1 MSYSAIL
8 AGLNER
14 FATVPTIARVL
25 DYEPTSIQAFP
36 TLYSLLD
43 RVEYL
48 PAGQVRATRYRV
60 LHRLCLRWQDNE
72 RAEEQLVPYVDS
84 LAAAIRADPRLG
96 GRITSGLATVVEA
109 QGTFVVIGG
118 ALLRCLD
125 LYTETLVKE

>member
-1 MSYSAIL
+1 MCIRDSQGI
-8 AGLNER
+8 G
-14 FATVPTIARVL
+14 P
-25 DYEPTSIQAFP
+25 
-36 TLYSLLD
+36 LLD
-43 RVEYL
+43 GDRPLGVFPDRQARNAERSAFFL
-48 PAGQVRATRYRV
+48 QAPGIGKHQLRTSEQAEHFQIA
-60 LHRLCLRWQDNE
+60 LRWQDNE

-96 GRITSGLATVVEA
+96 GRIASGLAQVVEA

>member
-1 MSYSAIL
+1 MDPGGSPR
-8 AGLNER
+8 GGR
-14 FATVPTIARVL
+14 GG
-25 DYEPTSIQAFP
+25 
-36 TLYSLLD
+36 
-43 RVEYL
+43 
-48 PAGQVRATRYRV
+48 PAPSRGRP
-60 LHRLCLRWQDNE
+60 RLCLRWQDNG

-96 GRITSGLATVVEA
+96 GRIASGLAQVVEA

>member
-48 PAGQVRATRYRV
+48 PAGQARATRYRV
-60 LHRLCLRWQDNE
+60 LHRLCLRWQDSE

-84 LAAAIRADPRLG
+84 LAAAVRADPHLG
-96 GRITSGLATVVEA
+96 GRIASGLAQVVEA

-118 ALLRCLD
+118 VLLRCLD